1 MWEGHTASFKGIGII
16 LFPKLSGIYI
26 DFHFIILELL
36 CSVYH
41 LLSVCMKYFLG

>member
-16 LFPKLSGIYI
+16 LFLKLSGIYI
-26 DFHFIILELL
+26 DFRFIILELL
-36 CSVYH
+36 CGVYH